1 MDLTIPKDR
10 QARPGD
16 KITFAHPLSGCR
28 EQRDHDTNWI
38 TDTMKEYLEKGDF
51 YGSIK
56 LNFQASRLVNINVD
70 RSIVKPEKQGKG
82 K

>member
-1 MDLTIPKDR
+1 MS
-10 QARPGD
+10 Q
-16 KITFAHPLSGCR
+16 S
-28 EQRDHDTNWI
+28 DTNWI
-38 TDTMKEYLEKGDF
+38 IDTMKEHLKKGDF

-70 RSIVKPEKQGKG
+70 RSIVKPEKQETK

>member
-1 MDLTIPKDR
+1 MDE
-10 QARPGD
+10 
-16 KITFAHPLSGCR
+16 R
-28 EQRDHDTNWI
+28 ETNWI
-38 TDTMKEYLEKGDF
+38 IDTMKEHLKKGDF

-82 K
+82 V

>member
-1 MDLTIPKDR
+1 MS
-10 QARPGD
+10 Q
-16 KITFAHPLSGCR
+16 S
-28 EQRDHDTNWI
+28 DTNWI
-38 TDTMKEYLEKGDF
+38 IDTMKEHLKKGDF

-70 RSIVKPEKQGKG
+70 RSIKKPEKQEMK